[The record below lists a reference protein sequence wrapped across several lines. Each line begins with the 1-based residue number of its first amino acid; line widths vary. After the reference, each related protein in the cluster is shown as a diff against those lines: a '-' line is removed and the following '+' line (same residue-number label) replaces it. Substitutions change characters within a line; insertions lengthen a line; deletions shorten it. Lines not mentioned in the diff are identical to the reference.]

1 MRRRRLKGFQDEKK
15 EGGRDGGG
23 MVERRGK
30 RRGVAIGGEQ
40 VKG

>member
-15 EGGRDGGG
+15 EGGREGGMEDGGG

-30 RRGVAIGGEQ
+30 RR
-40 VKG
+40 